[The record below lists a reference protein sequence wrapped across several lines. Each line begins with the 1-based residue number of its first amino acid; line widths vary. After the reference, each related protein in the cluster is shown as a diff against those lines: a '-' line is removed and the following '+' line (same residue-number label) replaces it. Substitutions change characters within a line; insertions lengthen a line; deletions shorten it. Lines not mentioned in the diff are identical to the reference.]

1 MSQWRAMYILSGSQI
16 CIQNLTCNKCWLRT
30 RARAGTGTGPRTWRL
45 GATDAPEGIIKLP
58 IHFVTWDPP
67 NNTIG
72 KEAVQQSFLLCDSY
86 SVVSCNSQTHALKN
100 VRHLI
105 RNQRG
110 FEKVYSRGAL
120 LQQRNNPPSDECFSF
135 YADSETQNAKT
146 PFACFPF
153 WCARVP
159 RVTITAAPGIK
170 WAGRY
175 CDGGFN
181 TSLFAE
187 VGGKPCPLLWWRKSW
202 LNCCC

>member
-1 MSQWRAMYILSGSQI
+1 MYILSGSQI

-30 RARAGTGTGPRTWRL
+30 RARARTKASARARAGTGTGPRTWRL
-45 GATDAPEGIIKLP
+45 GATEAPEGIIKLP
-58 IHFVTWDPP
+58 IHFVTSDPP
-67 NNTIG
+67 IG

-100 VRHLI
+100 LRHLI

-153 WCARVP
+153 
-159 RVTITAAPGIK
+159 
-170 WAGRY
+170 
-175 CDGGFN
+175 
-181 TSLFAE
+181 
-187 VGGKPCPLLWWRKSW
+187 
-202 LNCCC
+202 